1 MNETIL
7 AEIRTYDDLHT
18 VMRRVA
24 VDREITREGIDVVA
38 GLQSGYASKILAP
51 SPMKRLGPAS
61 MGAVLGALGLKLL
74 AVVDE
79 EAVAKYRN
87 QVEANKRKRPLHQLR
102 PAIPEHVKKLVE
114 DELRTQRRKW
124 GRNGGRK
131 WQESLS
137 PEERKRR
144 ASIGGRGWWASLSP
158 DERRRT
164 LARLTAARKKKRAK
178 IAREK

>member
-1 MNETIL
+1 MNETVL
-7 AEIRTYDDLHT
+7 AEIRDYGDLHKCL
-18 VMRRVA
+18 RQVA
-24 VDREITREGIDVVA
+24 VDREITREGIDAVA
-38 GLQSGYASKILAP
+38 GLQAGYASKILAP

-114 DELRTQRRKW
+114 DELRRK
-124 GRNGGRK
+124 
-131 WQESLS
+131 SVV
-137 PEERKRR
+137 
-144 ASIGGRGWWASLSP
+144 
-158 DERRRT
+158 
-164 LARLTAARKKKRAK
+164 
-178 IAREK
+178 